1 MDLYSNNA
9 ANALSNSEQN
19 EMWRKHTDDLK
30 ASLII
35 ENKENA
41 SSLIDIGCAWGQ
53 ILERLEGHFE
63 NLAGV
68 DEAESRLGSIRKR
81 LPDVDIYKCNSSS
94 LDISSNRFDI
104 VLMSHIL
111 HEIKLFSSKKDF
123 VSSMNEVRRVLTSNG
138 RFFIID
144 HVDPGEGDCTIALDN
159 NTLDKF
165 HYFVENFIYR
175 KIIFSQK
182 NNEITMSI
190 RDFHNFLTKIWSLST
205 GAEKLEMDETHTVIK
220 PEEVNNDLIPYGFKM
235 EKKET
240 FNSIRNL
247 MDLYNISLTRGEY
260 WNRQILMIFSTVK
273 E

>member
-1 MDLYSNNA
+1 MDLYSNKA

-19 EMWRKHTDDLK
+19 EYWRKHTDDLK

-35 ENKENA
+35 KNKASA
-41 SSLIDIGCAWGQ
+41 SSLLDIGCAWGQ

-68 DEAESRLGSIRKR
+68 DESESRLGSIRKR
-81 LPDVDIYKCNSSS
+81 LSNVDIYNCNSSS
-94 LDISSNRFDI
+94 LDIPSNRFDI

-111 HEIKLFSSKKDF
+111 HEIKLFSSNKAF
-123 VSSMNEVRRVLTSNG
+123 ENSMNEVRRVLSSNG

-144 HVDPGEGDCTIALDN
+144 HVDPGEGECTIAMDN
-159 NTLDKF
+159 NVLDKF
-165 HYFVENFIYR
+165 HYFVDKFIYR
-175 KIIFSQK
+175 KIIFSQSD
-182 NNEITMSI
+182 NQITLSI
-190 RDFHNFLTKIWSLST
+190 RDCHDFVTKIWSLGT

-220 PEEVNNDLIPYGFKM
+220 SDEVKNDLFPFGFKI
-235 EKKET
+235 EKNET

-247 MDLYNISLTRGEY
+247 MDLYNISLMKGEY
-260 WNRQILMIFSTVK
+260 WNRQVLMIFSTGK